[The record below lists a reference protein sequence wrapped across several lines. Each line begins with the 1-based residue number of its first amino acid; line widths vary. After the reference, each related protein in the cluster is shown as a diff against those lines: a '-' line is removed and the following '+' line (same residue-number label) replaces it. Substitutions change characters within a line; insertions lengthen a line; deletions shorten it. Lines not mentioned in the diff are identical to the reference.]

1 MMKECFTLEFADD
14 AKFPECAVCSLYEE
28 CTGTVTLRG
37 AKGAALFGQA
47 LGLLAGLLLALLAAS
62 MFPETPHGAGWL
74 LGISLLY
81 IVAVLRAAREY
92 ASENASEQEALRKR
106 AEAK

>member
-14 AKFPECAVCSLYEE
+14 AKFPECAGCPLFEE

-37 AKGAALFGQA
+37 ARGAAVFGQT
-47 LGLLAGLLLALLAAS
+47 LGLLAGLLLALFAAS
-62 MFPETPHGAGWL
+62 LFPDSPHGACWL
-74 LGISLLY
+74 LGIALLST
-81 IVAVLRAAREY
+81 IAVLRAAREY
-92 ASENASEQEALRKR
+92 AAENTAEQEALRKK